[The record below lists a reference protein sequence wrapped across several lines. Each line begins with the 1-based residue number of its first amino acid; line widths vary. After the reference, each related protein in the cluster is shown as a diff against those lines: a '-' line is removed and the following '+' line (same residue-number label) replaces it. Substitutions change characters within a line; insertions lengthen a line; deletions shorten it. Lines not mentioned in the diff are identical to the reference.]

1 MDLVLA
7 NRPGADLSI
16 LRTLTA
22 EERGLVLSHYT
33 RQDEDAATA
42 AMLERWW
49 RAKHWIA
56 CDCRAARS
64 ARPLL
69 YVRRTFRGQH
79 VLARMGERRV
89 HAPNC
94 PLAATPARASAAETR
109 APVLP
114 KLPSLLFRWI
124 SAARLN
130 VLYPYRAADI
140 AEAQWGSLKEAA
152 KQIDIETGRTLFD
165 YSRTHAKGLND
176 LFARLATRGPKGE
189 SWAVFLSVVERVS
202 LEEWRNAFLYQDT
215 GLTVE
220 EVRRWGE
227 PKFESFG
234 ALVCEAGP
242 YMLLTEFVCDASLK
256 RPRARTVFAHPVYS
270 RKHLIPVDGADER
283 RTLRVLIEM
292 QFAWMSESQT
302 ALCIRKTLP
311 GTAVHDRG
319 VSFQL
324 QRMRPN
330 GLPED
335 AWDVVSAQGSD
346 PTRSP
351 RPGDAIY
358 HWLDPGAPGNADEQF
373 RSDLIAS
380 TAASQVGTER
390 SGDAPEIERSRA
402 GEVRLAAGEQ
412 TY

>member
-1 MDLVLA
+1 M
-7 NRPGADLSI
+7 

-22 EERGLVLSHYT
+22 EERNLVLSHYT
-33 RQDEDAATA
+33 HTDDDVAAGE
-42 AMLERWW
+42 MLERWW
-49 RAKHWIA
+49 RAKNWIA

-69 YVRRTFRGQH
+69 YVRRTFRGQY

-89 HAPNC
+89 HAPSC
-94 PLAATPARASAAETR
+94 AFAASPARASAAETG

-114 KLPSLLFRWI
+114 KLPALLFRWI

-140 AEAQWGSLKEAA
+140 AEAQWVSLKEAA
-152 KQIDIETGRTLFD
+152 KQIDIESGKTLFD
-165 YSRTHAKGLND
+165 YSRTHARGLND
-176 LFARLATRGPKGE
+176 LFARIATRSSKRE
-189 SWAVFLSVVERVS
+189 SWGVFLAVVERVS
-202 LEEWRNAFLYQDT
+202 LEEWRNAFLYQDA
-215 GLTVE
+215 GLALE
-220 EVRRWGE
+220 QIRRWGE

-234 ALVCEAGP
+234 TFERDAGP
-242 YMLLTEFVCDASLK
+242 FMLLTEFAWDASLK
-256 RPRARTVFAHPVYS
+256 LPMARAVFAHPVFS
-270 RKHLIPVDGADER
+270 RKHLIPLEGPDER

-302 ALCIRKTLP
+302 AVCIRKTLP
-311 GTAVHDRG
+311 GSAVHDRG

-335 AWDVVSAQGSD
+335 AWDVVSAHGGD
-346 PTRSP
+346 AGRSP
-351 RPGDAIY
+351 QPGDAIY
-358 HWLDPGAPGNADEQF
+358 HWLDRGAPGKTDEQF
-373 RSDLIAS
+373 RRDLIAS
-380 TAASQVGTER
+380 IAAQAAIVKASDASEFER
-390 SGDAPEIERSRA
+390 ARA